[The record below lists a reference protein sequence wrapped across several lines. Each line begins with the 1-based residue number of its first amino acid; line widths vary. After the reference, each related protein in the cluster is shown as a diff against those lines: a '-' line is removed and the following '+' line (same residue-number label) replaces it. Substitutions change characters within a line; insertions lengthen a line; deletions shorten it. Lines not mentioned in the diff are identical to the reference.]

1 MPPTKL
7 SIANPNFPDSDRG
20 QVMLSIQILQKS
32 VAEANPVGDAQD
44 EPNVNPYLPKPTEG
58 RGS

>member
-1 MPPTKL
+1 
-7 SIANPNFPDSDRG
+7 
-20 QVMLSIQILQKS
+20 MLSIQILQKS